1 MGFQSTTI
9 AIFYPGTLGK
19 IIMNSVQMRNIC
31 QKGVD
36 DIIDRMHDLC
46 ADGRSDDAAAL
57 YAEIQD
63 WVVQKTDLEV
73 MSLEYIGDV

>member
-1 MGFQSTTI
+1 
-9 AIFYPGTLGK
+9 
-19 IIMNSVQMRNIC
+19 MRNIC